1 MNNAIKANIKS
12 QDQTTFT
19 RSVWQYDYGQILQ
32 ITGAELPP
40 AVEVQFSLHEKS
52 GETIT
57 RVATTTDGVT
67 EVQIPNELLKRDGCK
82 GDYFIYAYI
91 FVSDEKSGNT
101 KYKIAIAVRKRPKP
115 EEPTD
120 EPEQEENLFHATVVA
135 VNAAADRAE
144 QSEQKAKES
153 AEKAETTLA
162 DMKETVGNLTETV
175 ERAEKMDGNLDKKL
189 EQGENI
195 VANIKDKL
203 DVPEN
208 PMVGKYLR
216 VKAVNEDGVPELEW
230 VDEPSGG
237 SSLDIQI
244 NGQSIVKDGIA
255 EIPLC
260 TTSKAPG
267 LIAIDA
273 YSNSGGLYRAN
284 NDTGLIR
291 IAKASDNSLA
301 KRENEFCP
309 VVPRNLDYAVKSAM
323 CDGKG
328 VAWTADEQAA
338 ARERMGVNS
347 EDDFELIATVNP
359 SKEEI
364 VSSISIDLAEPIK
377 ANFYIV
383 CDIGIID
390 GSLNYV
396 NIPKLGLAIN
406 NYYTWMYQSLQ
417 KSSTE
422 VRYMLM
428 QIPIC
433 KKSGLVILSNPIPI
447 NNDFQSNT
455 NMSGNGLG
463 IAPYS
468 DRNYSKGIT
477 KIKIEAKDNYHGGY
491 FSKNTVFAIYGKR
504 I

>member
-1 MNNAIKANIKS
+1 MNNIIECKLESTYKEI
-12 QDQTTFT
+12 FT
-19 RSVWQYDYGQILQ
+19 GLWQYDYGQKLR
-32 ITGAELPP
+32 ITGGDFPE
-40 AVEVQFSLHEKS
+40 AVEIQFSLNKKS
-52 GETIT
+52 GSVIT
-57 RVATTTDGVT
+57 RIGTTTDGVT
-67 EVQIPNELLKRDGCK
+67 EVKIPDELLKNEGQSQN
-82 GDYFIYAYI
+82 YSIYAYI
-91 FVSDEKSGNT
+91 YLTDESSGSTEYQIVLHVKSRT
-101 KYKIAIAVRKRPKP
+101 KP
-115 EEPTD
+115 ENPSEEPLP
-120 EPEQEENLFHATVVA
+120 EPNIFHETVVA
-135 VNAAADRAE
+135 VNASAERAE
-144 QSEQKAKES
+144 TAEKNAKES

-175 ERAEKMDGNLDKKL
+175 EQAEKLDGNLDKKL

-203 DVPEN
+203 DAPEN
-208 PMVGKYLR
+208 PMIGKYLR

-244 NGQSIVKDGIA
+244 NGQSIVVDGVA
-255 EIPLC
+255 EIPAHKSRQTRNNFGTVVMGVDGDISAYRNSTGEIGYRYLPLN
-260 TTSKAPG
+260 S
-267 LIAIDA
+267 IDA
-273 YSNSGGLYRAN
+273 
-284 NDTGLIR
+284 
-291 IAKASDNSLA
+291 
-301 KRENEFCP
+301 
-309 VVPRNLDYAVKSAM
+309 AVKCAM

-328 VAWTADEQAA
+328 AAWTAEEQAA
-338 ARERMGVNS
+338 ARERMGVIS

-390 GSLNYV
+390 ESLNYV
-396 NIPKLGLAIN
+396 NIPRLGLAIN

-417 KSSTE
+417 KSNTE

-455 NMSGNGLG
+455 NLSGNGLG

-468 DRNYSKGIT
+468 DHNYSKGIT
-477 KIKIEAKDNYHGGY
+477 KIKIEAKDNYSTGY

>member
-1 MNNAIKANIKS
+1 MDNIIKANIKM
-12 QDQTTFT
+12 QNTTT
-19 RSVWQYDYGQILQ
+19 YTCSVWQYDYGQILQ
-32 ITGAELPP
+32 ITGAELPQ
-40 AVEVQFSLHEKS
+40 AVEVQFSLYEKS

-67 EVQIPNELLKRDGCK
+67 EVQIPNELLKREGCK

-101 KYKIAIAVRKRPKP
+101 KYKIAIAVKKRPKP

-135 VNAAADRAE
+135 VNASAERAE
-144 QSEQKAKES
+144 TAEKNAKES
-153 AEKAETTLA
+153 AEKAETTLV

-175 ERAEKMDGNLDKKL
+175 EQAEKLDGNLDKKL

-203 DVPEN
+203 DAPKN

-260 TTSKAPG
+260 TKTKGPG
-267 LIAIDA
+267 LIAIDT

-291 IAKASDNSLA
+291 IAKASDNNLA
-301 KRENEFCP
+301 ERKNEFCP
-309 VVPRNLDYAVKSAM
+309 VVPKNLDYAVKCAM
-323 CDGKG
+323 TDGKG
-328 VAWTADEQAA
+328 AAWTAEEQAA
-338 ARERMGVNS
+338 ARERMGIN
-347 EDDFELIATVNP
+347 DLTLIADYTTDIDVVSLSSELNDCSEIFVYAYANFNAEKSGEYITFLINGKSVVVGQNMRFGNIYRNYYMHAILLPGGFLSVHIGYGLQNFDSYKNAGMAPFGYLSSGNKETFGETINSVKLASVNP
-359 SKEEI
+359 TKVICS
-364 VSSISIDLAEPIK
+364 
-377 ANFYIV
+377 
-383 CDIGIID
+383 
-390 GSLNYV
+390 GSRFM
-396 NIPKLGLAIN
+396 IFG
-406 NYYTWMYQSLQ
+406 
-417 KSSTE
+417 
-422 VRYMLM
+422 R
-428 QIPIC
+428 
-433 KKSGLVILSNPIPI
+433 
-447 NNDFQSNT
+447 
-455 NMSGNGLG
+455 
-463 IAPYS
+463 
-468 DRNYSKGIT
+468 
-477 KIKIEAKDNYHGGY
+477 
-491 FSKNTVFAIYGKR
+491 
-504 I
+504 